1 MNYKVGVTLQ
11 VELVI
16 DSANEQD
23 AILAAMNLT
32 EDAAKGMRV
41 RRHWWEYVKE
51 ADDETAISG
60 PAEF

>member
-1 MNYKVGVTLQ
+1 MKYKVGVTLQ

-16 DSANEQD
+16 DSENEQD

-51 ADDETAISG
+51 ADDETVISG

>member
-1 MNYKVGVTLQ
+1 MKYKVGVTLQ

-16 DSANEQD
+16 DSTNEQD